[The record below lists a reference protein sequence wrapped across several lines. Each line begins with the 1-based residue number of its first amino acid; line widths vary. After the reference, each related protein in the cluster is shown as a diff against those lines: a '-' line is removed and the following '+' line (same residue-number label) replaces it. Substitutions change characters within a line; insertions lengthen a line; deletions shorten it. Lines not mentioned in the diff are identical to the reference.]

1 VLFAYAF
8 MSLLTLLRVLYLIY
22 VFQSLLVCIS
32 FDKMKNA
39 PQSFQSSLL
48 PVFSLSY
55 RYATLDFVALLHFY
69 IITVAIAFAIMC
81 FRSAGF
87 FPSAYL
93 LIRLSSPSVDNL
105 TASSQGIFTLLCDF
119 LLCQSFMLSFLMLLF
134 LFSHLFR

>member
-1 VLFAYAF
+1 MLVAYAF
-8 MSLLTLLRVLYLIY
+8 MCFLTLLRAIFDYLRS
-22 VFQSLLVCIS
+22 VDALECIS
-32 FDKMKNA
+32 LIKMENA
-39 PQSFQSSLL
+39 PQSFRSSLL

-105 TASSQGIFTLLCDF
+105 TASSQGIFYVVYVIFTIVIYV
-119 LLCQSFMLSFLMLLF
+119 
-134 LFSHLFR
+134 